1 MGNVFPMVTESFVTK
16 QTASRVKLSLIK
28 VLHAREAMKV
38 ENDIVAAIICIKLA
52 LNDFDHSVRVCHEDP
67 FMLTGSAKTVT
78 GKDTN

>member
-1 MGNVFPMVTESFVTK
+1 VARQDVFKHAVAKRSEGK
-16 QTASRVKLSLIK
+16 GAGIK

-78 GKDTN
+78 GKDTY